1 MDEKKESKI
10 PAWLQDK
17 KKLIILII
25 IVILMIV
32 NGITKLVLGITI
44 ANNINSY
51 INGNAIQ
58 TTIINKF
65 VANLTGKKLSGAYMN
80 DYADEILIFNKDGSL
95 NYVVSGYEETGEYT
109 VDNNTLT
116 LTIGENVIILEIVS
130 KKDDKLELS
139 NGFTTFTFTKVENID
154 Y

>member
-58 TTIINKF
+58 TTIINKI
-65 VANLTGKKLSGAYMN
+65 T
-80 DYADEILIFNKDGSL
+80 
-95 NYVVSGYEETGEYT
+95 
-109 VDNNTLT
+109 
-116 LTIGENVIILEIVS
+116 
-130 KKDDKLELS
+130 
-139 NGFTTFTFTKVENID
+139 
-154 Y
+154 